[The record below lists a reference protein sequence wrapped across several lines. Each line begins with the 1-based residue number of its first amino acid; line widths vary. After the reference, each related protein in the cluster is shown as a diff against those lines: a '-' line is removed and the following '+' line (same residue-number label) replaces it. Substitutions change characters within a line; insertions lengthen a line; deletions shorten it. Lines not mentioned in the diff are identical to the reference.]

1 MYTIH
6 NYFILPCIVDAFSK
20 RGCASGSGE
29 NIFGNKYG
37 QYLAAIQI
45 ARENR
50 KAMKE
55 AARQE
60 NEDDEYDIEENE
72 NNDDDDENDDDE
84 DEEEGKKNIG
94 KKRAVEEDTEEDY
107 KGPVGAA
114 DGSSGSKVNS
124 NIWAANEEEDNIE
137 LSEEMIGELAGDAR
151 QEAMLAVSKSKVG
164 LAKGGGPEEAKG
176 PPGKRVRAR

>member
-1 MYTIH
+1 L
-6 NYFILPCIVDAFSK
+6 FIFITPPICDLNFN

-55 AARQE
+55 AAKQE

-72 NNDDDDENDDDE
+72 DDEDDDDDEDG
-84 DEEEGKKNIG
+84 GKKAAA
-94 KKRAVEEDTEEDY
+94 KDSEEDY

-137 LSEEMIGELAGDAR
+137 LSEEMIGELAGDAK
-151 QEAMLAVSKSKVG
+151 QEAMFAMSKSNVG
-164 LAKGGGPEEAKG
+164 LAKGGVADEAKG

>member
-1 MYTIH
+1 MYI
-6 NYFILPCIVDAFSK
+6 FITPPIVDYLNFH

-60 NEDDEYDIEENE
+60 DEDDEYDIEENE
-72 NNDDDDENDDDE
+72 TADDDDNDSE
-84 DEEEGKKNIG
+84 VKVTSG
-94 KKRAVEEDTEEDY
+94 KKRAVEDKEEDY
-107 KGPVGAA
+107 KGAA

-137 LSEEMIGELAGDAR
+137 LSEEMIGELAGDAK
-151 QEAMLAVSKSKVG
+151 QEAMFAASKSKVG
-164 LAKGGGPEEAKG
+164 LAKGGGPEDAKG